1 MILTREQYDAIA
13 KGQPHVVR
21 VIGKLK
27 KSGPA
32 TVRNEQTGEIQVFED
47 EFKARSSKC
56 PKPVDS
62 TCTMR
67 YREKDDGPVKG
78 NLTLIVTDVQQDGP
92 EHWLIRWERVTQH
105 RPVPIQRGNVFL
117 ARGGSYTRSAD
128 QSIDREAPV
137 FEDDGVSAMIADEL
151 AARREMAQKAAKK
164 AVADLADVIDPK
176 DTGKL
181 ERAQRIL
188 DELAA

>member
-13 KGQPHVVR
+13 KGQPHVCR
-21 VIGKLK
+21 MIGKLK

-47 EFKARSSKC
+47 EFKARSGKC
-56 PKPVDS
+56 PKPVGT

-117 ARGGSYTRSAD
+117 ARGGNYTGSPA

-137 FEDDGVSAMIADEL
+137 IETDHVRKLIADDLEG
-151 AARREMAQKAAKK
+151 RREIQRKAEQRDPRGKI
-164 AVADLADVIDPK
+164 ADV
-176 DTGKL
+176 
-181 ERAQRIL
+181 
-188 DELAA
+188 DETADYLRELLSEDEAA